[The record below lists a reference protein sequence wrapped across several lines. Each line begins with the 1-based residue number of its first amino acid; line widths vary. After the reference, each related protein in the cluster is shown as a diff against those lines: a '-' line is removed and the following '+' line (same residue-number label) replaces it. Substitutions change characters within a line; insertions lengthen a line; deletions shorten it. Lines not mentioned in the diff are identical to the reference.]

1 LASSILKNSFAMLSI
16 AAALAGALFPT
27 SATREQHMQRHDL
40 YGPIHK
46 ALRAAMGDLITQIG
60 ATDFSDPAAAA
71 DTLTALRCQV
81 AIGAGH
87 LHHEEE
93 HIHAALERRAPGATG
108 RLEADH
114 HHHEQAFA
122 ELEQL
127 MEAIEAATGPDRERL
142 GRDLYLRF
150 SHFVAADLLHMAEE
164 ETVVLPLLH
173 SLFSDEELIEMEKR
187 IVASIPPQ
195 EMMVIMSDMIPAMHR
210 SERVQFLSFARKGAP
225 PEAFDAIL
233 YQAAKPNL
241 HQGDWTH
248 LAEAFGVAA

>member
-1 LASSILKNSFAMLSI
+1 M
-16 AAALAGALFPT
+16 
-27 SATREQHMQRHDL
+27 HRHDL

-46 ALRAAMGDLITQIG
+46 ALRAAMGDLISKIG

-71 DTLTALRCQV
+71 VTLAALRRQV
-81 AIGAGH
+81 AIGASH

-93 HIHAALERRAPGATG
+93 QIHSALECRSPGATG

-127 MEAIEAATGPDRERL
+127 MQAIEAAAGPDRERL

-150 SHFVAADLLHMAEE
+150 SQFVAADMLHMAEE

-173 SLFSDEELIEMEKR
+173 SLFSDEELIEMERK

-195 EMMVIMSDMIPAMHR
+195 EMMIIMSDMIPALHR
-210 SERVQFLSFARKGAP
+210 SERAQFLSFARKGAP
-225 PEAFDAIL
+225 PEAFNAIL
-233 YQAAKPNL
+233 YHAAKPNL
-241 HQGDWTH
+241 HQNDWLH
-248 LAEAFGVAA
+248 LAETFDVAA